1 MGDEQRDRPECRE
14 CREIVSVR
22 LDGEAGPEEVGR
34 AEAHLAHCPQCR
46 EFAERAARITRL
58 ARMAP
63 VVPGP
68 DLTDA
73 VAAALDAAGSPAGP
87 ARGTAGPGSAA
98 AGTGPT
104 PGPRTGGAPGVDRMR
119 RRVTDLVRLGLGGVA
134 VGQAALVVSG
144 VVAVGKAQHGGGQ
157 LAGASAAHLVHE
169 SSAWNLALGVAFGV
183 VAGSRTRPA
192 GLVPVIGAFLGL
204 LGLLS
209 AFDVLSNRVDP
220 GRLIGHFPAVAG
232 FLLLLLLWRL
242 DRDGRG
248 DAARPAGVRGA
259 TTGAP
264 GARARRRAR
273 RRPGVAP
280 AGRRVA

>member
-14 CREIVSVR
+14 CREIVSAR
-22 LDGEAGPEEVGR
+22 LDGEAGPEEVGG
-34 AEAHLAHCPQCR
+34 ADAHLAQCPPCR
-46 EFAERAARITRL
+46 EFVERAARITRL

-73 VAAALDAAGSPAGP
+73 VAAALDAAGSAAGP
-87 ARGTAGPGSAA
+87 SAGSAA
-98 AGTGPT
+98 AAAGPT
-104 PGPRTGGAPGVDRMR
+104 PGPRTSEAQGADRMR
-119 RRVTDLVRLGLGGVA
+119 RRLPDLVRLGLGGVA
-134 VGQAALVVSG
+134 AGQVALVVSG
-144 VVAVGKAQHGGGQ
+144 VVAVGQAQHGGGQ
-157 LAGASAAHLVHE
+157 LAGASSAHLVHE
-169 SSAWNLALGVAFGV
+169 SSAWNLALGVAFAV
-183 VAGSRTRPA
+183 VAASRTRPA
-192 GLVPVIGAFLGL
+192 GLVPVVGAFLGL

-209 AFDVLSNRVDP
+209 VLDVLSNRVDP
-220 GRLIGHFPAVAG
+220 GRLVGHVPVLAG
-232 FLLLLLLWRL
+232 FLLLLLLWCL

-259 TTGAP
+259 ATGVP